1 MTDAA
6 QKYLLVGLILLAGIA
21 STTYLVSL
29 KSLDPSVFSVVVGG
43 SVTGILAWLNA
54 PDHPKPPAP

>member
-1 MTDAA
+1 MTDSA
-6 QKYLLVGLILLAGIA
+6 QKYIVVAVILLAGIG

-29 KSLDPSVFSVVVGG
+29 KLLDPSVFSVVVGG

-54 PDHPKPPAP
+54 PNKPIP